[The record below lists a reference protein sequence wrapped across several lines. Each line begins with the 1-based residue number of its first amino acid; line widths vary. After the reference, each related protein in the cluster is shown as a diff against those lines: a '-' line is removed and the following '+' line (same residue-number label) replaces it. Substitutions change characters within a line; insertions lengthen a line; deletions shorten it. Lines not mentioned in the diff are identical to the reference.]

1 MWSGGQQK
9 LNQDNQNED
18 ISKEDEPAGSPDK
31 APRKKGVNLGIT
43 QELRVLKIDPNMT
56 PEQRALVEQIEHMRE
71 QSKAIGSGTEV
82 LDEYVKKELAPELKS
97 NIEDK
102 DKNQK

>member
-1 MWSGGQQK
+1 M
-9 LNQDNQNED
+9 NQDNKD
-18 ISKEDEPAGSPDK
+18 DDENKDDEKSDSVKPT
-31 APRKKGVNLGIT
+31 PRPKKPGVNLGIT
-43 QELRVLKIDPNMT
+43 QELRVLKVDPNMT

-102 DKNQK
+102 EK